1 MLHVSRLNAKIH
13 YASFSVAT
21 SSN

>member
-21 SSN
+21 SN